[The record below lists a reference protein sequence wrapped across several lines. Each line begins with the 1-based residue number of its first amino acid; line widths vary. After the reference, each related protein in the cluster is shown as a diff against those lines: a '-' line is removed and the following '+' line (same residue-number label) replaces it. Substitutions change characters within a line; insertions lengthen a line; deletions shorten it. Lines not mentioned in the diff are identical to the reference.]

1 MKKRTMEKEN
11 QAEERRKKILM
22 EIAGTVVVLT
32 VIVSI
37 GLSHLGTDKVNTS
50 AGVKAIKKL
59 EKADV
64 SEVETK
70 ISNIEKEEKQATE
83 DWQNRPLSEKFAHAV
98 ILGDSITTGFTV
110 YDVLDTSKVVAE
122 KGMHLDQTG
131 DLIRTAAEL
140 KPEVLFLALGLN
152 DISGT
157 DGDTDAFI
165 EKYKAVLAN
174 VREQMPDAVLYIN
187 CVLPVS
193 AQKEE
198 EEPVYANLPDTAIYV
213 NSILP
218 VQQDTAAE
226 QPAYANIPQYNEG
239 LKSLCDELG
248 ITFIDNTEIV
258 KDEYYEQDGEHM
270 KAEYYPI
277 WAEHMAEVAGI

>member
-83 DWQNRPLSEKFAHAV
+83 DWQNRPLSENCAC
-98 ILGDSITTGFTV
+98 GDSRRFDHNRFYRI
-110 YDVLDTSKVVAE
+110 
-122 KGMHLDQTG
+122 
-131 DLIRTAAEL
+131 
-140 KPEVLFLALGLN
+140 
-152 DISGT
+152 
-157 DGDTDAFI
+157 
-165 EKYKAVLAN
+165 
-174 VREQMPDAVLYIN
+174 
-187 CVLPVS
+187 
-193 AQKEE
+193 
-198 EEPVYANLPDTAIYV
+198 
-213 NSILP
+213 
-218 VQQDTAAE
+218 
-226 QPAYANIPQYNEG
+226 
-239 LKSLCDELG
+239 
-248 ITFIDNTEIV
+248 
-258 KDEYYEQDGEHM
+258 
-270 KAEYYPI
+270 
-277 WAEHMAEVAGI
+277 

>member
-1 MKKRTMEKEN
+1 MHSMKKRTMEKEH
-11 QAEERRKKILM
+11 QAEERRKKVLM

-152 DISGT
+152 DISGMHLLKNT
-157 DGDTDAFI
+157 
-165 EKYKAVLAN
+165 KRYL
-174 VREQMPDAVLYIN
+174 QM
-187 CVLPVS
+187 CVSRCPMQCSISTVFFQFPLKKKKKSRFMPRFRIIIPHLKQCVMK
-193 AQKEE
+193 KE
-198 EEPVYANLPDTAIYV
+198 LHL
-213 NSILP
+213 SII
-218 VQQDTAAE
+218 QR
-226 QPAYANIPQYNEG
+226 
-239 LKSLCDELG
+239 S
-248 ITFIDNTEIV
+248 
-258 KDEYYEQDGEHM
+258 
-270 KAEYYPI
+270 
-277 WAEHMAEVAGI
+277 

>member
-1 MKKRTMEKEN
+1 
-11 QAEERRKKILM
+11 M
-22 EIAGTVVVLT
+22 EIAGAVVVLT

-70 ISNIEKEEKQATE
+70 ISNIEKEE
-83 DWQNRPLSEKFAHAV
+83 NRRQRTGRTVRCPKKFAHAV

-110 YDVLDTSKVVAE
+110 YDVLDTSKVAAE

-165 EKYKAVLAN
+165 EKYKCGTCK
-174 VREQMPDAVLYIN
+174 M
-187 CVLPVS
+187 CVSRCPM
-193 AQKEE
+193 QC
-198 EEPVYANLPDTAIYV
+198 
-213 NSILP
+213 SISTVFFLFP
-218 VQQDTAAE
+218 
-226 QPAYANIPQYNEG
+226 
-239 LKSLCDELG
+239 LK
-248 ITFIDNTEIV
+248 
-258 KDEYYEQDGEHM
+258 K
-270 KAEYYPI
+270 
-277 WAEHMAEVAGI
+277 